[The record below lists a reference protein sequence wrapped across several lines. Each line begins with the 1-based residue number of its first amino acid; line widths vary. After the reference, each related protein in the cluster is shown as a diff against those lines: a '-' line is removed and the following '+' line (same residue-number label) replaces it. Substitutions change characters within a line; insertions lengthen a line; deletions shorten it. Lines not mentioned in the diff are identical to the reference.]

1 LNQISKILAKE
12 MKMYLRIT
20 FIFND
25 AIHRVEGGGGQLT
38 KTQLAKNILQVTKKQ
53 LTKNIHQMT
62 KHKCK
67 GKLYQGMKGGIFLRQ
82 ISLQICDWSKTQ
94 QITLFLKTCHT
105 HIHLF

>member
-38 KTQLAKNILQVTKKQ
+38 KTQLAKNIHQVTKKTIDQ
-53 LTKNIHQMT
+53 KYPSSDPKTIDQKYPPNDQNIIA
-62 KHKCK
+62 KENCIR
-67 GKLYQGMKGGIFLRQ
+67 G
-82 ISLQICDWSKTQ
+82 
-94 QITLFLKTCHT
+94 
-105 HIHLF
+105 